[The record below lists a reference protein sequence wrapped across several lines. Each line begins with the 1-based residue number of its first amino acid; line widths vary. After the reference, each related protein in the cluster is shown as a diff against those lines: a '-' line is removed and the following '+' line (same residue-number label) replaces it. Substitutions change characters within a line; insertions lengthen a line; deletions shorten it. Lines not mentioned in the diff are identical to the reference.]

1 MKAYDVISI
10 SHDGIELERFHSLKY
25 AIKYLELKSENPDVL
40 YIKLEVHIVKKGAQ

>member
-25 AIKYLELKSENPDVL
+25 AMKYLELKSENPDVL
-40 YIKLEVHIVKKGAQ
+40 YIKLEAHTVKKGAQ